1 MDALLHVLDQKLLL
15 IRITPRCGASTVMA
29 SGSCC
34 MSGAF
39 SSENQN
45 KEKGRRGVV
54 KEIHERLLSFYY
66 FHTPYTISPPPSVC
80 LSRSRPS
87 NSFHLASSHPKSS
100 HLDYPYCSECNWVA
114 MGSFHGFL
122 SLFPLLSPFLNLL
135 HVHDT
140 NTETDISPP
149 ASLYDI
155 YHCAS

>member
-66 FHTPYTISPPPSVC
+66 FHTHYTISPPPSVC
-80 LSRSRPS
+80 LSRSA
-87 NSFHLASSHPKSS
+87 L
-100 HLDYPYCSECNWVA
+100 LT
-114 MGSFHGFL
+114 L
-122 SLFPLLSPFLNLL
+122 STLPPHILNLL
-135 HVHDT
+135 
-140 NTETDISPP
+140 I
-149 ASLYDI
+149 
-155 YHCAS
+155 